1 MGSLLLTAGDKGQRF
16 TLPNSRIML
25 HQPSG
30 GFQGQAS
37 DIALHAKEILLLKER
52 LNLIYVEHTGQKLEE
67 VEKALD
73 RDNFMTAEE
82 AKAWGIIDKIITSR
96 GES

>member
-1 MGSLLLTAGDKGQRF
+1 MVHWGSTSNIKHDIGPRISLAFEFQR
-16 TLPNSRIML
+16 
-25 HQPSG
+25 
-30 GFQGQAS
+30 S
-37 DIALHAKEILLLKER
+37 DISPFNKPLLEPCRLPTFKER